1 MVGAT
6 VMAHGD
12 DAGLRLP
19 PAVAP
24 VQAVIVPI
32 HRTDEERAA
41 VLAVAEPLRADLVAA
56 GVRVRLDDRI
66 QHRPGYKFAEWEVKG
81 VPVRIELGPRDIA
94 AGKAVLV
101 SRLDGTKEE
110 VAIGEIASGMGARLT
125 SIQQALFADAVAF
138 REANTHRIT
147 SFDEFAR
154 GVDEVGGFWVG
165 AWCGDAACEAE
176 VSAKTKASIRFLPF
190 EPADPGAPCIHCGKP
205 GTDTATWARAY

>member
-1 MVGAT
+1 M
-6 VMAHGD
+6 
-12 DAGLRLP
+12 
-19 PAVAP
+19 
-24 VQAVIVPI
+24 PI

-41 VLAVAEPLRADLVAA
+41 VQAVAEPLRAELAAA
-56 GVRVRLDDRI
+56 GIRVRLDDRV

-110 VAIGEIASGMGARLT
+110 VAIGEIASGMAARLT
-125 SIQQALFADAVAF
+125 SIQQALFADAIAF
-138 REANTHRIT
+138 REANTHQIT

-165 AWCGDAACEAE
+165 AWCARGCVRGRDQREDEGVDPLPALRAGGPRRTVHPLRQAGGRHRHLGTSLLTDAGGGGRARGGCRAAREL
-176 VSAKTKASIRFLPF
+176 RNP
-190 EPADPGAPCIHCGKP
+190 PARCP
-205 GTDTATWARAY
+205 